1 MFDTVVLGVA
11 ALTARTI
18 TQLAVETAL
27 GLHILH
33 GVGMARATARQQ
45 VIPVFAV
52 TRFAV

>member
-1 MFDTVVLGVA
+1 LVFYTVVLGMA

-33 GVGMARATARQQ
+33 RVGMA
-45 VIPVFAV
+45 
-52 TRFAV
+52 